1 MKPAFLLTRPAEDAR
16 VMAAQLAALWPEAPV
31 VISPLQRIVVTGALP
46 DPGGVERL
54 VFTSRNG
61 VRSWAACGGPP
72 LPAYT
77 VGEATAAAAREAG
90 HAADALG
97 GDVEALGTALIAKAR
112 EGGLRGGL
120 LHVHGV
126 NVRGNL
132 VERLVA
138 EGLSAR
144 GVALYDQEAQPL
156 SREARVLLAGNTP
169 VVLPLFSPRSAALFE
184 AEPRGKAP
192 LYVAAMSVAVVRA
205 LGACQ
210 MTKCAIALRPDAA
223 SMMEA
228 MAALYRAARRVEG
241 REAPQ

>member
-16 VMAAQLAALWPEAPV
+16 VMAAQLAAQWPEAPV
-31 VISPLQRIVVTGALP
+31 VISPLQRIVFAGALP
-46 DPGGVERL
+46 DLGGIDRL

-61 VRSWAACGGPP
+61 VRAWSACGGPP

-77 VGEATAAAAREAG
+77 VGEATAAAARAAG
-90 HAADALG
+90 HTADVLG
-97 GDVEALGTALIAKAR
+97 GDVDALGAALIDMAR
-112 EGGLRGGL
+112 TGGCPGGL

-132 VERLVA
+132 VERLA
-138 EGLSAR
+138 AAGLSAR
-144 GVALYDQEAQPL
+144 GAALYDQKAQPL
-156 SREARVLLAGNTP
+156 SQEAHKLLDRDAPVL
-169 VVLPLFSPRSAALFE
+169 VPLFSPRSAALFE